1 MTLINFKAMGQRI
14 KDERK
19 LQELTQEK
27 LAEMLDITIEHLSH
41 VETGTRRA
49 SLILIER
56 ISEILQIDEETL
68 MFGTTFDKKIN
79 KELIAK
85 IDSLSPNKK
94 QAVLNI
100 IDLLNED

>member
-1 MTLINFKAMGQRI
+1 MINFKAMGQRI

-27 LAEMLDITIEHLSH
+27 LAEMLDVTIEHLSH
-41 VETGTRRA
+41 VETGTSRA
-49 SLILIER
+49 SLMLIEK

-68 MFGTTFDKKIN
+68 MFGTAYERNIN
-79 KELIAK
+79 KELVEK